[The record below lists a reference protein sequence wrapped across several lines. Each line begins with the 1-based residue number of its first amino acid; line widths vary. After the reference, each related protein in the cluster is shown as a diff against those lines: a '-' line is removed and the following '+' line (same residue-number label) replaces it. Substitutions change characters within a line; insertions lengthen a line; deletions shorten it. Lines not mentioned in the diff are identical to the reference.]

1 MSAQTPFHFDSS
13 LIGPRVYI
21 KPGYRTFRQQLETTQ
36 QDRAS
41 VQAQA
46 QRVQA
51 VQAQTQMAPKAML
64 VEVPHRNVQAPI
76 NLAAAPMMQQ
86 PPQKCVYIVRRVAG
100 SQNGGATLSV
110 VPPSP
115 QYSDVG
121 YEMGHTPMQPHPSTQ
136 YHQYAHP
143 HHSDPYSPGPLTPMS
158 PPPGAPPS
166 ELAADH
172 SHYRGAEETPMQG
185 TPMHHSS
192 GPVMHHQSMLCAETA
207 PVHYAACQEPAPA
220 REALVMA
227 SAPMPAAAPEGGAG
241 MLSGGHK
248 FKESTDGSS
257 SFALSCEH
265 DTDSSRCNTESDE
278 HTSDTCSEGGKDAC
292 TKCQDPRAKVTQGTG
307 SELLQALA
315 GVRINQLCKVVVS
328 GLTEAH
334 ADVGRVREVASSYGE
349 VESCYVRARENH
361 KSWAGIV
368 VFKEEASAADF
379 REAVGSGSL
388 AEPLGSVAT
397 ATVGTTRYCPRF
409 LKNQRC
415 RDGCCPYVHTLVDT
429 SAYAL

>member
-21 KPGYRTFRQQLETTQ
+21 KPGYRTFRQQLESTQ

-41 VQAQA
+41 VQAQT

-51 VQAQTQMAPKAML
+51 VQAQAQPKAML
-64 VEVPHRNVQAPI
+64 VEVPPRNVQAPI
-76 NLAAAPMMQQ
+76 NLAAAPMQQQ

-100 SQNGGATLSV
+100 SQNGGATIST

-115 QYSDVG
+115 HHSDAG
-121 YEMGHTPMQPHPSTQ
+121 YEMGNPSMGSHPGHH
-136 YHQYAHP
+136 HQYAHP

-158 PPPGAPPS
+158 PPSGAPPS
-166 ELAADH
+166 DADH
-172 SHYRGAEETPMQG
+172 SHWRGSEG
-185 TPMHHSS
+185 TPMH
-192 GPVMHHQSMLCAETA
+192 GEPMHHVVMQPMPHADSA
-207 PVHYAACQEPAPA
+207 PVHSYAACQEPAPA
-220 REALVMA
+220 REALAMA

-257 SFALSCEH
+257 SFAVSCEH

-278 HTSDTCSEGGKDAC
+278 HTSDTCSDGGKEA
-292 TKCQDPRAKVTQGTG
+292 KCQECRPKVTQGAG

-315 GVRINQLCKVVVS
+315 GVRISQPCKVVVS

-349 VESCYVRARENH
+349 VETCYVRARENH

-388 AEPLGSVAT
+388 AEPLGSVAN
-397 ATVGTTRYCPRF
+397 ATMGTTRYCPRF
-409 LKNQRC
+409 LKKQRC
-415 RDGCCPYVHTLVDT
+415 RDGCCPYVHSLVDT